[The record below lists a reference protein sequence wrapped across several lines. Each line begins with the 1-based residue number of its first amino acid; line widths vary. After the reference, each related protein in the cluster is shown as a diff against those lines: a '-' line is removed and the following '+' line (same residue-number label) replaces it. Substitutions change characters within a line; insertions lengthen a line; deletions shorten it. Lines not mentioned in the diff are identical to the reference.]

1 MVCFN
6 CKSQI
11 PDNVT
16 SCPNCGAPV
25 MYQTQVKK
33 EIKLRRWQRWVLYGV
48 IAVVFIGMTAYAV
61 KIYLDNAAL
70 LNRVATAT
78 QNLEKTRQD
87 LQSAQQNLT
96 DREGQLAQSRSEI
109 TQYQGRITDAESQ
122 ISQLTES
129 QKSLT
134 LKTEEYQKTIETQS
148 LSLQGYQK
156 FRTDLGVDNANVFN
170 TLVQLSV
177 GTSNADLNKIKVADW
192 GLNIGADTDKDGLSD
207 MVEESIGTDPKKADT
222 DGDKFGDKEE
232 LLAGYNPLGAGK
244 LPLDENFMKANLGK
258 ILIQID
264 GKKEAWYVNPKDWK
278 RYYLGRPGD
287 AVKAL
292 QALQNI
298 QTQ

>member
-33 EIKLRRWQRWVLYGV
+33 EVKLRRWQRWMLYAV

-70 LNRVATAT
+70 MTRVAAVT
-78 QNLEKTRQD
+78 QNLETARQELDTTKKTLSDSQ
-87 LQSAQQNLT
+87 
-96 DREGQLAQSRSEI
+96 GQLSQSKSEI
-109 TQYQGRITDAESQ
+109 SQYQGQ
-122 ISQLTES
+122 ISDAQNQITQLTEG
-129 QKSLT
+129 QKALT
-134 LKTEEYQKTIETQS
+134 QKTEEYQKTINTQAQ
-148 LSLQGYQK
+148 SLQGYQQ
-156 FRTDLGVDNANVFN
+156 FRNDLGVDNANVFN
-170 TLVQLSV
+170 TLVQLGI
-177 GTSNADLNKIKVADW
+177 GTSNKDFYKIKIADYNL
-192 GLNIGADTDKDGLSD
+192 GNGTDTDKDGLSD
-207 MVEESIGTDPKKADT
+207 TVEAALGTNPAKADT
-222 DGDKFGDKEE
+222 NGNGYNDKMEI
-232 LLAGYNPLGAGK
+232 LAGYNPVGTGK
-244 LPLDENFMKANLGK
+244 SPLDENFARANSGK

-264 GKKEAWYVNPKDWK
+264 GKKEAWYVNPKDLK

-298 QTQ
+298 SAQ